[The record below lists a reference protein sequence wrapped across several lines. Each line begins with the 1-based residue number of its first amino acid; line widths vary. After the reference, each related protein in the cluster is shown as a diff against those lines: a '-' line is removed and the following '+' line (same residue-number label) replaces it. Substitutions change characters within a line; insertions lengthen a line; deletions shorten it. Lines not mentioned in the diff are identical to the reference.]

1 VSKTVDNNT
10 YTTGLAYAYAWVN
23 NTQES
28 EIFYTF
34 SDIKVITSFYIA
46 DGRRDLSF
54 NGFDVYVGLTY
65 ESMYKIGTY
74 SFTPT
79 TVFDNA
85 YPNSTTYTLNTPEY
99 CKFVSFKNI
108 QAYSSNGPSSNMVGI
123 SEIKIWG
130 GSVTNLSSLSNL
142 SIPQSIRLNRCDL
155 RQFRRE
161 LRARV
166 LVRH

>member
-1 VSKTVDNNT
+1 MSKTVDNNT

-23 NTQES
+23 NMQES

-46 DGRRDLSF
+46 DGRRDWSF

-79 TVFDNA
+79 TVWDHV
-85 YPNSTTYTLNTPEY
+85 YQNSTTYTLNTPEY

-108 QAYSSNGPSSNMVGI
+108 QAYSSN
-123 SEIKIWG
+123 
-130 GSVTNLSSLSNL
+130 
-142 SIPQSIRLNRCDL
+142 
-155 RQFRRE
+155 
-161 LRARV
+161 
-166 LVRH
+166 